1 MRFQL
6 AYGIAEKPPSL
17 AKQWGVFPTTIGP
30 DLSGSCWRGFDVSP
44 DYMSIYHYIYI
55 YEKNICVYIYT
66 CVYVYFMSIVRN
78 QLLFAGCWEKSIGPV
93 A

>member
-44 DYMSIYHYIYI
+44 DYMPIYHNIYIYIYI

-66 CVYVYFMSIVRN
+66 HVCMYI
-78 QLLFAGCWEKSIGPV
+78 L
-93 A
+93 